1 MEIQQLHLAISP
13 DEALLLRKIGARIN
27 GAFGGLTK
35 SRNRAAASRRN
46 LKKARRARKLAIAA

>member
-1 MEIQQLHLAISP
+1 MHLHLAISKQ
-13 DEALLLRKIGARIN
+13 EALILRKIGARIN

-46 LKKARRARKLAIAA
+46 LKLARRSRKLALAA

>member
-1 MEIQQLHLAISP
+1 MHMQLHLAISKQ
-13 DEALLLRKIGARIN
+13 EALILRKLGARIN

-46 LKKARRARKLAIAA
+46 LKLARRARKLSLAV